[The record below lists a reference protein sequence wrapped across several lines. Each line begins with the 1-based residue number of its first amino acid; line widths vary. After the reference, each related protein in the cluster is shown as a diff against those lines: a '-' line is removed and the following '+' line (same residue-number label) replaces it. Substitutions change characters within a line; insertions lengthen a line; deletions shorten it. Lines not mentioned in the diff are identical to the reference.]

1 MTGNHLSPRFF
12 SIRLHG
18 TLNIL
23 YLLLK
28 KEASFC
34 VWFPM
39 QCLLSLNQNLDLW
52 KNRLM
57 IARLSLS
64 CCNLYNLPTFIL
76 FGKCMVII
84 WLFYLYDA
92 NKKISGAIF
101 SLEFCYHDP
110 YPNQVFRGLNH
121 HKICH
126 PLMMESYL
134 IWCLALSDVSM
145 LFCQIQTSN
154 DVCIPY

>member
-1 MTGNHLSPRFF
+1 MSPRFF

-39 QCLLSLNQNLDLW
+39 QCLLSFNQNLDLW

-64 CCNLYNLPTFIL
+64 CCNLYNLPKFIL

-84 WLFYLYDA
+84 WLFYLYNA
-92 NKKISGAIF
+92 NKK
-101 SLEFCYHDP
+101 SLEQYFL
-110 YPNQVFRGLNH
+110 LNFATAIPTQIRFPEVWIII
-121 HKICH
+121 KLCH

-134 IWCLALSDVSM
+134 IWCLTLSDVSM
-145 LFCQIQTSN
+145 LFCQIRTSN

>member
-1 MTGNHLSPRFF
+1 MSPRFF

-39 QCLLSLNQNLDLW
+39 QCLLSFNQNLDLW

-64 CCNLYNLPTFIL
+64 CCNLYNLPKFIL

-84 WLFYLYDA
+84 WLFYLYNA

-101 SLEFCYHDP
+101 SLEFCYRDP
-110 YPNQVFRGLNH
+110 YPNQVFGGLNH
-121 HKICH
+121 HKTLPSIDDGE
-126 PLMMESYL
+126 LSYL
-134 IWCLALSDVSM
+134 MLNFIWCFHAFLSHTN
-145 LFCQIQTSN
+145 F
-154 DVCIPY
+154 